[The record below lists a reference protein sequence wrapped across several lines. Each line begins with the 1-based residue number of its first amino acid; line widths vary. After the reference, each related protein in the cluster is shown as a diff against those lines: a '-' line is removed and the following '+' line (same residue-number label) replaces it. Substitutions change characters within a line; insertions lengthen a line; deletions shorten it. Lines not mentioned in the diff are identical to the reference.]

1 MDYRPCAVCGG
12 RASEMHH
19 VTKRSA
25 AKSLIHCKL
34 VQVPLCAECH
44 RGKNGVHNNREL
56 DLKLKLELQNKLE
69 LLFDKELLTAE
80 EVNSVLELSE
90 RCLRGFLKPLPKEKG
105 IYYRRNEI
113 IKACC
118 GGKLYG

>member
-1 MDYRPCAVCGG
+1 MDKVCHVCGR

-25 AKSLIHCKL
+25 AKSLIHCEL
-34 VQVPLCAECH
+34 IQVPLCVECH
-44 RGKNGVHNNREL
+44 RGSNGAHNNREL

-80 EVNSVLELSE
+80 EINEVLKLSE
-90 RCLRGFLKPLPKEKG
+90 RCLKGLLKPLKKEQG
-105 IYYRRNEI
+105 IYYRRLEI
-113 IKACC
+113 IMRCM
-118 GGKLYG
+118 GGRLYE